1 MIYLKLKLGK
11 FAVIYKG
18 VITSFCSV
26 KYYRDKIFM
35 EKFGNRVKELRKF
48 KKLSQEKLALECG
61 FELSQIYRIEN
72 GVVNTSISHVAKIAE
87 VLKVSPEE
95 LFKF

>member
-1 MIYLKLKLGK
+1 M
-11 FAVIYKG
+11 
-18 VITSFCSV
+18 TQ
-26 KYYRDKIFM
+26 
-35 EKFGNRVKELRKF
+35 FGERVKLLRKA
-48 KKLSQEKLALECG
+48 KKMSQEKLALECG

-87 VLKVSPEE
+87 VLKVSPSE